1 MPKYSS
7 KNARPALVYLNHSAG
22 WICEATD
29 WRANRRIG
37 YLPLL
42 SSHTLY
48 GPACIEKLYGLSFF
62 VFGKVQ
68 RLAPLAP
75 SATALSRVVETTCQ
89 SAGAVT
95 MSW

>member
-7 KNARPALVYLNHSAG
+7 KNSSPALVYLNHSAG
-22 WICEATD
+22 LTCEATD

-48 GPACIEKLYGLSFF
+48 GPACSEKLYGLSIFDL
-62 VFGKVQ
+62 GKVQ
-68 RLAPLAP
+68 RRVAAPA
-75 SATALSRVVETTCQ
+75 SCTALSRVVETTCQ
-89 SAGAVT
+89 SDGAVT
-95 MSW
+95 VTW